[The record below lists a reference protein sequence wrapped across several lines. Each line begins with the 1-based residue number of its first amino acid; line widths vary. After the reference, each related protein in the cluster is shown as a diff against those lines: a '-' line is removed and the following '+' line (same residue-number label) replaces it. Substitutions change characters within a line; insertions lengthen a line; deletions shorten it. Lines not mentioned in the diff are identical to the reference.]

1 MIIRNGFNPNKNA
14 FNKNNQDYLNEEKI
28 GLRRSIDNLDTRY
41 KNGEINIDKFKKIA
55 DNYATQ
61 QEDLNKR
68 INNHR

>member
-28 GLRRSIDNLDTRY
+28 GLRRSIVNLDTRY
-41 KNGEINIDKFKKIA
+41 KYGEINIDKFKKIA

-68 INNHR
+68 MNNHR